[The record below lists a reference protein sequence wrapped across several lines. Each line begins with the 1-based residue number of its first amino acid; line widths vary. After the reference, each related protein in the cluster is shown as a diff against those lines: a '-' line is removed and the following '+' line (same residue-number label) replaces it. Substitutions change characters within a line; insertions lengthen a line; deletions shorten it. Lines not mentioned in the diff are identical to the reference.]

1 MASFLNRIFSVFKAK
16 NNNPNNLSISV
27 NVWGAPVTVNSVDIK
42 AANEELANYRDQKG
56 RRYRRYARLIRHK
69 NIWIVLSYAKCIQ
82 AIHMSDNFYDLD
94 KALLNY
100 QNALARIDT
109 PDFCPSEN
117 EILCAFRFCDMQ
129 NYAGKCEHRLS
140 DKEKQSI
147 SNWNNF
153 TLDYTNILEEVSKR
167 FITYWDEA
175 LGSYRNK
182 SAYLSRID
190 DIINHLNE
198 LKYKKGLS
206 IIPYIED
213 SINKIQIHY
222 IGLKSTSPDDRHST
236 SKKTVEP

>member
-1 MASFLNRIFSVFKAK
+1 
-16 NNNPNNLSISV
+16 
-27 NVWGAPVTVNSVDIK
+27 
-42 AANEELANYRDQKG
+42 
-56 RRYRRYARLIRHK
+56 
-69 NIWIVLSYAKCIQ
+69 VLSYAKCIQ
-82 AIHMSDNFYDLD
+82 AIHTSDNFYDLD

-100 QNALARIDT
+100 QNALARIET